1 MLLADQ
7 RYISGM
13 EILDRE
19 ILRRL
24 QSNAALSVG
33 ELADRVGI
41 SKSACWRRIQKLER
55 EGVIKERITLLDAK
69 AVGLSLTVFISIKTN
84 MHNERWAGQFKDA
97 VMAIPGILEAYR
109 MGGEADYLLKAIV
122 KDMPDYDRLYKELIK
137 VGLFDVTAGFV
148 MEEIKCTTALP
159 L

>member
-1 MLLADQ
+1 MDLVDK
-7 RYISGM
+7 
-13 EILDRE
+13 E

-24 QSNAALSVG
+24 QTNATLSVG
-33 ELADRVGI
+33 DLADKVNI
-41 SKSACWRRIQKLER
+41 SKSACWRRVQKLEK
-55 EGVIKERITLLDAK
+55 EGAIKERITLLDAK
-69 AVGLSLTVFISIKTN
+69 TLGLSLTVFISIKTN
-84 MHNERWAGQFKDA
+84 MHTERWASQFKDA

-122 KDMPDYDRLYKELIK
+122 RDMPDYDRLYKELIK

>member
-1 MLLADQ
+1 MDLVAKK
-7 RYISGM
+7 
-13 EILDRE
+13 
-19 ILRRL
+19 ILRHL
-24 QSNAALSVG
+24 QMNATLSVG
-33 ELADRVGI
+33 DLADKVNI
-41 SKSACWRRIQKLER
+41 SKSACWRRVQKFEK

-69 AVGLSLTVFISIKTN
+69 TLGLSLTVFISIKTN
-84 MHNERWAGQFKDA
+84 MHNEQWASQFKDA

-122 KDMPDYDRLYKELIK
+122 RDMPDYDRLYKELIK

>member
-1 MLLADQ
+1 MADQ

-24 QSNAALSVG
+24 QTNAALSVG

>member
-1 MLLADQ
+1 MDLVDK
-7 RYISGM
+7 
-13 EILDRE
+13 E

-24 QSNAALSVG
+24 QTNATLSVG
-33 ELADRVGI
+33 DLADKVNI
-41 SKSACWRRIQKLER
+41 SKSACWRRVQKLEK

-69 AVGLSLTVFISIKTN
+69 TLGLSLTVFISIKTN
-84 MHNERWAGQFKDA
+84 MHNERWASQVKDA

-122 KDMPDYDRLYKELIK
+122 RDMPDYDRLYKELIK

>member
-1 MLLADQ
+1 
-7 RYISGM
+7 M
-13 EILDRE
+13 EVFDRE

-24 QSNAALSVG
+24 QTNAALSVG
-33 ELADRVGI
+33 DLADRVGI

-84 MHNERWAGQFKDA
+84 MHNERWVGQFKDA

-159 L
+159 I

>member
-24 QSNAALSVG
+24 QTNAALSVG
-33 ELADRVGI
+33 DLADRVGI

-55 EGVIKERITLLDAK
+55 EGVIKERITLLNAK

>member
-1 MLLADQ
+1 MDLVDK
-7 RYISGM
+7 
-13 EILDRE
+13 E

-24 QSNAALSVG
+24 QMNATLSVG
-33 ELADRVGI
+33 DLADKVNI
-41 SKSACWRRIQKLER
+41 SKSACWRRVQKLEK

-69 AVGLSLTVFISIKTN
+69 TLGLSLTVFISIKTN
-84 MHNERWAGQFKDA
+84 MHNERWASQFKGA

-122 KDMPDYDRLYKELIK
+122 RDMPDYDRLYKELIK

>member
-1 MLLADQ
+1 MLVADQ

-24 QSNAALSVG
+24 QTNAALSVG
-33 ELADRVGI
+33 DLADRVGI

-55 EGVIKERITLLDAK
+55 EGVIKERITLLNAK